1 MNLGATNKLNGPLDD
16 YEARG
21 GYRRCVAFGALVLT
35 LLLALSCAP
44 KSGPVVGSTTDVVP
58 IGPLPAVE
66 ALMYTTGHTLPKD
79 DLVAQVALGMNWEEG
94 LSGAAAALAIDSTDI
109 TLERAQHAAH
119 RAGYPYPVRVV
130 SSGLMDVGA
139 YPEALVRTLNTV
151 RRQGDHIGLVR
162 ARDGNSDKW
171 VALVASPVDMLKPF
185 AREQKVGAKLE
196 IQTSGPSTWML
207 VSPSGVVTSDQT
219 PDTLLLDE
227 QGEWWL
233 EVDGVSDTIAA
244 IPLYVGMRT
253 PPGPVIELPGRV
265 IEGPADAALEA
276 LTLVSEARDA
286 FNVPRL
292 REDATLETL
301 AQYPL
306 ELLLSEQWDR
316 ESGHVRL
323 QAAGFV
329 GGPVGQI
336 HCQAST
342 VAACVDGM
350 LRSGREREYLLNP
363 DFRVGGAAAQV
374 ATDGVTVVVNMASE

>member
-1 MNLGATNKLNGPLDD
+1 MGRLDD
-16 YEARG
+16 YPARG
-21 GYRRCVAFGALVLT
+21 GYRPCVAFGALVLL

-44 KSGPVVGSTTDVVP
+44 KPGPGVGSTDGVVP

-94 LSGAAAALAIDSTDI
+94 LSGAAAALAIDETAI

-119 RAGYPYPVRVV
+119 RAGYPYQVRVV
-130 SSGLMDVGA
+130 SSGLMEVGEH
-139 YPEALVRTLNTV
+139 PNALVRTLNTV

-162 ARDGNSDKW
+162 ARSGNADKW
-171 VALVASPVDMLKPF
+171 VALVASPVDALKPI
-185 AREQKVGAKLE
+185 AREQKVGAKIE

-207 VSPSGVVTSDQT
+207 VSPSGVVTSEQSPGT
-219 PDTLLLDE
+219 HILDE
-227 QGEWWL
+227 QGEWWM
-233 EVDGVSDTIAA
+233 EVDGVSETIAA

-253 PPGPVIELPGRV
+253 PPGPVFELPGRV
-265 IEGPADAALEA
+265 IEGPVEAAIEA
-276 LTLVSEARDA
+276 LSLVSEARDA

-292 REDATLETL
+292 REDGTLETL

-306 ELLLSEQWDR
+306 ELLLSDKWDR
-316 ESGHVRL
+316 ESGHGRL
-323 QAAGFV
+323 QAAGFI
-329 GGPVGQI
+329 GGPVGQV
-336 HCQAST
+336 HCHGHT

-363 DFRVGGAAAQV
+363 AFRVGGAAAQV
-374 ATDGVTVVVNMASE
+374 STDGVTVVMNLASE

>member
-1 MNLGATNKLNGPLDD
+1 
-16 YEARG
+16 
-21 GYRRCVAFGALVLT
+21 VLT

-44 KSGPVVGSTTDVVP
+44 KPGPVVGTPVGVIP
-58 IGPLPAVE
+58 IGPLPAIE

-94 LSGAAAALAIDSTDI
+94 LSGAAAGLAIDDTEI

-130 SSGLMDVGA
+130 SSGLMEIGT
-139 YPEALVRTLNTV
+139 YPEALVRTLNAV

-162 ARDGNSDKW
+162 AKAGQKDKW
-171 VALVASPVDMLKPF
+171 VALVASPIDVLKPF
-185 AREQKVGAKLE
+185 AREQKVGATLD

-207 VSPSGVVTSDQT
+207 VSPSGMVSSEQT
-219 PDTLLLDE
+219 PGTHILDE

-233 EVDGVSDTIAA
+233 EVDGVSETVAA
-244 IPLYVGMRT
+244 IPLYVGMKT
-253 PPGPVIELPGRV
+253 PPGPVIDLPGRV
-265 IEGPADAALEA
+265 IDGPADAAFEA
-276 LTLVSEARDA
+276 LSLVNEARDA

-306 ELLLSEQWDR
+306 ELLLSDKWDR

-336 HCQAST
+336 HCQGHT

-363 DFRVGGAAAQV
+363 AFRVGGAAAQV
-374 ATDGVTVVVNMASE
+374 STDGVTVVMNMASE